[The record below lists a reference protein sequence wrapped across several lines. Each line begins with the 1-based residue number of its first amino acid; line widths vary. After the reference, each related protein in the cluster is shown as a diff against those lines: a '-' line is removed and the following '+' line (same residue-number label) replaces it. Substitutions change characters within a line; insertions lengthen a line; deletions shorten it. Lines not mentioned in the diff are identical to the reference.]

1 VLVKDQEKLCEAI
14 YSTQHYNDWQRI
26 AQSSKQYEADDI
38 AQNAFYITIYIK
50 INLSELGQTEK
61 YG

>member
-1 VLVKDQEKLCEAI
+1 MSSKIKILFVLVKDQEKLCEAI

-38 AQNAFYITIYIK
+38 AQRLCCTNRRK
-50 INLSELGQTEK
+50 VELF
-61 YG
+61 